1 MTNIV
6 VDTNKLKQ
14 YAKRIAAV
22 NNRIGCLNLKMNSLY
37 TSVGLL
43 DLWNLLQADI
53 LTHYSLRLHS
63 CGEYLQ
69 QTALNFEAVENL
81 LASLDPLNFNPCL
94 WERKEW
100 NSELIQRL
108 REARN
113 RLLYGVIE
121 CGIAESALLISLA
134 DGIYRLWNVPES
146 SVKTSV
152 RSWGA
157 VQGNFY
163 GNFDFLTASQSILSG
178 SSYGIYK
185 NKAKVEK
192 QKEIEDAKYQVNP
205 DEKWYKANTTIYE
218 KTLIGKEIEGSVFDV
233 SLSDSNDHS
242 EGSAELKVLTG
253 EMHGNISAG
262 MYVYKKDKDG
272 NTKRVFSPGVS
283 AEVGASA
290 ALFKLDT
297 HGRIGLGEDK
307 NMLGLYG
314 DAYVEALSA
323 EATGKIALSA
333 NQAYAKASAE
343 ANLAKVSGVAGIS
356 VLGTDIG
363 VTGSAKIG
371 IGAHAEVGWT
381 DGKLKVDV
389 GAAVGIG
396 FDLGFEVDVSGTVD
410 AVCDAVSSAL
420 DDITGAIGSIF

>member
-1 MTNIV
+1 
-6 VDTNKLKQ
+6 
-14 YAKRIAAV
+14 
-22 NNRIGCLNLKMNSLY
+22 
-37 TSVGLL
+37 
-43 DLWNLLQADI
+43 
-53 LTHYSLRLHS
+53 
-63 CGEYLQ
+63 
-69 QTALNFEAVENL
+69 
-81 LASLDPLNFNPCL
+81 
-94 WERKEW
+94 
-100 NSELIQRL
+100 
-108 REARN
+108 
-113 RLLYGVIE
+113 
-121 CGIAESALLISLA
+121 
-134 DGIYRLWNVPES
+134 
-146 SVKTSV
+146 
-152 RSWGA
+152 
-157 VQGNFY
+157 
-163 GNFDFLTASQSILSG
+163 
-178 SSYGIYK
+178 
-185 NKAKVEK
+185 
-192 QKEIEDAKYQVNP
+192 
-205 DEKWYKANTTIYE
+205 
-218 KTLIGKEIEGSVFDV
+218 
-233 SLSDSNDHS
+233 
-242 EGSAELKVLTG
+242 
-253 EMHGNISAG
+253 